1 MFGLAS
7 FDPNLELIFIVQF
20 EKKKRIQF
28 RKNAKQN
35 SRHLLSPV
43 THLFNRKT
51 NVFHKQ
57 TLFPRCKQKMHQD
70 FSRAFILF
78 NYGPPT
84 KIKKLKNA
92 INCKPNKIMIIVCL
106 SKQKYLICFKIDHT
120 HKSMKRF
127 RNKQNCI
134 NKART
139 PKNESGKR
147 NKMSDLTDTLQIEIE
162 NNKLSKN
169 NSTFVSYFFNL

>member
-1 MFGLAS
+1 
-7 FDPNLELIFIVQF
+7 
-20 EKKKRIQF
+20 
-28 RKNAKQN
+28 
-35 SRHLLSPV
+35 LLSPV

-106 SKQKYLICFKIDHT
+106 SKQKYLKCLKLIT
-120 HKSMKRF
+120 HPNQWNVFETSRIASTRQGHQKMNQEKEIKCLIWRIRCRLKSKT
-127 RNKQNCI
+127 I
-134 NKART
+134 NY
-139 PKNESGKR
+139 
-147 NKMSDLTDTLQIEIE
+147 Q
-162 NNKLSKN
+162 KN
-169 NSTFVSYFFNL
+169 NSTFVSYFFNLWVWLDIIYQIIIKHS